1 MQQSKLGYP
10 YDYGDE
16 LTPEMAQSNSKI
28 YSKIKL
34 QHNLDMKD
42 FIEFL
47 IIGQID
53 QIIEAV
59 TNVKSSFY
67 TWFFLWIFIRIYRKL
82 NKF

>member
-1 MQQSKLGYP
+1 MKKII
-10 YDYGDE
+10 
-16 LTPEMAQSNSKI
+16 KI

-47 IIGQID
+47 IIYFQGQID
-53 QIIEAV
+53 HMIEAV

>member
-1 MQQSKLGYP
+1 M
-10 YDYGDE
+10 
-16 LTPEMAQSNSKI
+16 SNHITNNLKIMKKIIKI

-34 QHNLDMKD
+34 QHNLDMND

-47 IIGQID
+47 IIYFQGQID

>member
-1 MQQSKLGYP
+1 V
-10 YDYGDE
+10 
-16 LTPEMAQSNSKI
+16 SNHITNNLKIMKKIIKI

-34 QHNLDMKD
+34 QHNLDMND

-47 IIGQID
+47 IIYFQGQID

>member
-28 YSKIKL
+28 YSEIKL

-42 FIEFL
+42 FREFL

-53 QIIEAV
+53 QIIEEV

>member
-1 MQQSKLGYP
+1 MKKII
-10 YDYGDE
+10 
-16 LTPEMAQSNSKI
+16 KI

-34 QHNLDMKD
+34 QHNLDMND

-47 IIGQID
+47 IIYFQGQID

>member
-1 MQQSKLGYP
+1 MKKII
-10 YDYGDE
+10 
-16 LTPEMAQSNSKI
+16 KI

-47 IIGQID
+47 IIYFQGQID

-67 TWFFLWIFIRIYRKL
+67 TWGFYGFL
-82 NKF
+82 